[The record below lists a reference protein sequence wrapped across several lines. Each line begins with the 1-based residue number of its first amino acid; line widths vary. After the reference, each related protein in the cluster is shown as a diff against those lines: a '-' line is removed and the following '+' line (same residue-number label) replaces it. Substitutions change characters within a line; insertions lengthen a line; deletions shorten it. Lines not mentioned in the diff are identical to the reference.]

1 MSRLAASS
9 QSVYNFNE
17 IFLNLYIDGFEQ
29 QKDVDDISEIRYKE
43 NPVHEFKNCTRKF
56 LNCIKLD

>member
-43 NPVHEFKNCTRKF
+43 NPVQEFKNCTRKF
-56 LNCIKLD
+56 LNCITLD